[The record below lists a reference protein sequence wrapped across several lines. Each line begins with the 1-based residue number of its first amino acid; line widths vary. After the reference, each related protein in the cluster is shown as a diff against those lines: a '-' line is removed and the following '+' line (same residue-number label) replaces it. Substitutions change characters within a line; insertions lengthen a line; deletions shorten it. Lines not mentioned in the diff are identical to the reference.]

1 MKLFPEYL
9 NLALYRCLSGEVIL
23 QYSDEFT
30 NQINQIYFLGRESE
44 GTGTRDREAG
54 ESFAYLFSRLTLSNV
69 RQISV
74 TCPDECS
81 WQCQPTVTPNQCA
94 SSIVVSGKMM
104 ITVVQ
109 AKLASMIIIGVGS
122 FVVGL
127 APACFVSRVRYL
139 QQRLFLSCTL
149 CFGAGVLLATSI
161 LHMLP
166 ETRESMPK
174 YAELLF
180 ASGFLLLY
188 LIDEIVH
195 YFWNSDYQHQ
205 PNRSAANGNNQS
217 EWNQSHNVSYA
228 GSSRTVRV
236 DVNSETP
243 YPTSLMS
250 GNGKGNNWNS
260 TGYGAVQYAPSAPI
274 GFNSEETFLCHGNH
288 SEPCPDSNASLMGLL
303 LALTVH
309 AVLEGLAVGLQ
320 KYTSEVFLLVGA
332 VASHKFVV
340 GFCLGLELAGANSVF
355 FKILLA
361 TLVFSGGS
369 VIGIGIGMITFRM
382 TNQWTEVVVPILQG
396 LAGGTLLYVTVSEIL
411 PRERA
416 RWHRSPRR
424 VAGILQLLS
433 VVVGFVIIFLLN
445 KYVTES

>member
-1 MKLFPEYL
+1 
-9 NLALYRCLSGEVIL
+9 
-23 QYSDEFT
+23 
-30 NQINQIYFLGRESE
+30 
-44 GTGTRDREAG
+44 
-54 ESFAYLFSRLTLSNV
+54 
-69 RQISV
+69 
-74 TCPDECS
+74 
-81 WQCQPTVTPNQCA
+81 
-94 SSIVVSGKMM
+94 M

-149 CFGAGVLLATSI
+149 CFGAGVLLATSV

-166 ETRESMPK
+166 ETRESMPE

-195 YFWNSDYQHQ
+195 YIWDSNHQHQ
-205 PNRSAANGNNQS
+205 QPNDVAATGNNRP
-217 EWNQSHNVSYA
+217 EWSQSHRVSYA
-228 GSSRTVRV
+228 GTSRSVRV
-236 DVNSETP
+236 DVTPKPP
-243 YPTSLMS
+243 YPTNLVS
-250 GNGKGNNWNS
+250 GNGVGNNWKS
-260 TGYGAVQYAPSAPI
+260 TSYGAVQYAPSAPI
-274 GFNSEETFLCHGNH
+274 GFNDEETFLCHGNH

-340 GFCLGLELAGANSVF
+340 GFCLGLELAGANSAF
-355 FKILLA
+355 LKILLA
-361 TLVFSGGS
+361 ILVFSGGS
-369 VIGIGIGMITFRM
+369 AIGIGIGMITFRM
-382 TNQWTEVVVPILQG
+382 TNHWTEVVVPILQG

-416 RWHRSPRR
+416 RWHRSTRR
-424 VAGILQLLS
+424 MAGILQLLS
-433 VVVGFVIIFLLN
+433 VIIGFVIIFLLN